1 VTHDEVKAFMAAGR
15 AVLTLE
21 SKRTGGHY
29 TYRIRQALRRPHG
42 LPLRNHFFV
51 DLLTGPD
58 NTNDFTYIGT
68 LENFPF
74 GGPTFR
80 TTQASRMGLGSKPA
94 LGLNYLLAHL
104 RHGRLPEDMIVRHEG
119 RCGRCARVLTTPE
132 SIQRG
137 IGPECWTKMGGSEL
151 LCTTGGEK

>member
-1 VTHDEVKAFMAAGR
+1 MTPTEVKTYMAAGR

-29 TYRIRQALRRPHG
+29 TYRIRQSKYRLSG
-42 LPLRNHFFV
+42 LTVRGSFFV

-58 NTNDFTYIGT
+58 NQDDYTYIGT

-74 GGPTFR
+74 AGLTFR
-80 TTQASRMGLGSKPA
+80 TTSASIMGLGSKPIA
-94 LGLNYLLAHL
+94 GLNYLLAHL
-104 RHGRLPEDMIVRHEG
+104 RHGRLPEDMIIRHEG

-137 IGPECWTKMGGSEL
+137 IGPECWTKIGGSGL
-151 LCTTGGEK
+151 LCTTEGE

>member
-1 VTHDEVKAFMAAGR
+1 MTHDEVKTYMAAGR

-21 SKRTGGHY
+21 SKKTGGHY
-29 TYRIRQALRRPHG
+29 TYRIRQALRRPGG
-42 LPLRNHFFV
+42 LPLRHHFFV

-58 NTNDFTYIGT
+58 NTRDFTYIGT

-74 GGPTFR
+74 GGLTFR
-80 TTQASRMGLGSKPA
+80 TTQASRMTATAKPA
-94 LGLNYLLAHL
+94 LGLTYLLNHL

-119 RCGRCARVLTTPE
+119 RCGRCARPLTTPE

-137 IGPECWTKMGGSEL
+137 IGPECWTKIGGGL
-151 LCTTGGEK
+151 LCTTEGE

>member
-1 VTHDEVKAFMAAGR
+1 MTHDEVKTYMAAGR

-29 TYRIRQALRRPHG
+29 TYRIRQSKYQLSG
-42 LPLRNHFFV
+42 LTVRGSFFV

-104 RHGRLPEDMIVRHEG
+104 RHGRLPEDMIIRHEG
-119 RCGRCARVLTTPE
+119 RCGRCARPLATPE

-137 IGPECWTKMGGSEL
+137 IGPECWTKMGGGL
-151 LCTTGGEK
+151 LCTTEGE

>member
-1 VTHDEVKAFMAAGR
+1 MTHDEVKTYMAAGR

-29 TYRIRQALRRPHG
+29 TYRIRQSKYRISG
-42 LPLRNHFFV
+42 LTVRGSFFV

-58 NTNDFTYIGT
+58 NQNDFTYIGT

-74 GGPTFR
+74 AGLTFR
-80 TTQASRMGLGSKPA
+80 TTSASSMGLGPKPIA
-94 LGLNYLLAHL
+94 GLNYLLAHL
-104 RHGRLPEDMIVRHEG
+104 SHGRLPEDMIVRHEG
-119 RCGRCARVLTTPE
+119 RCGACTRPLTTSE

-137 IGPECWTKMGGSEL
+137 IGPECWVRMGGGL
-151 LCTTGGEK
+151 LCTTEGE